1 MANNLRHKRLSTAQI
16 PHRKCPDYFSAQ
28 LRTSPIQRTTPH
40 KYFNPTSPT
49 DATKTLQTKDNCR
62 IVTRHH
68 TRGLAT
74 MSDTVKTEYSGSSPA
89 MRTNLYKG
97 ITDSCSF
104 RTVFGRNRR
113 PKNAFP
119 KNHQTSADGKDIL
132 RPVVDAP
139 CLPIPA
145 SARNWL
151 KRLPD
156 GAAEAEFFHR
166 PSSQFQPRQWP
177 GCAELKSRLCV
188 FPKSICSRKLM
199 LFAPRPDERIA
210 SMP

>member
-166 PSSQFQPRQWP
+166 PSSQFQPRHCVGWV
-177 GCAELKSRLCV
+177 ALKPSPCGLS
-188 FPKSICSRKLM
+188 KSICSRKVRL
-199 LFAPRPDERIA
+199 LAPRSPSRMA
-210 SMP
+210 LKP

>member
-1 MANNLRHKRLSTAQI
+1 MFSSADFPAQI
-16 PHRKCPDYFSAQ
+16 PHRNRPDFLSAQ
-28 LRTSPIQRTTPH
+28 LRTRPAWRTTPH
-40 KYFNPTSPT
+40 KKFNPTLLAYAIISLHL
-49 DATKTLQTKDNCR
+49 KGIR
-62 IVTRHH
+62 RMV
-68 TRGLAT
+68 RGSQSRAMAT

-166 PSSQFQPRQWP
+166 PSSQFQPRHCVGWV
-177 GCAELKSRLCV
+177 ALKPSPCGLS
-188 FPKSICSRKLM
+188 KSICSRKVRL
-199 LFAPRPDERIA
+199 LAPRSPSRMA
-210 SMP
+210 LKP